1 MNILRKDY
9 KLNKEKNMS
18 KIIVQKSRP
27 LSGSISCS
35 GSKNAALP
43 ILASTILT
51 HGKSVLHNI
60 PNLSDTSHMLSIL
73 SDLGGICER
82 CGDSVSI
89 DFSLCRDFCA
99 PYEHVSK
106 FRGSFLLAAPLLSRM
121 GKARIS
127 MPGGCPIGNRPIDLH
142 LKGFVAMGAEMENG
156 HGFVD
161 LSAKK
166 LYGAKI
172 YLDFPSVGA
181 TENLIMAAVLA
192 DGETVIENA
201 AAEPEI
207 ADLADFLN
215 SQGAKISGAGS
226 DTVTIEGVRE
236 LSPKNY
242 TIISDRIE
250 AGTFMS
256 AFAITGGCGT
266 ICNVNPIHLKPV
278 TAKLSEMGI
287 KVFEEDTSVTVDATG
302 TLSSANIKT
311 LPFPG
316 FPTDMQAQFS
326 ALMCRAQGTG
336 IIVETVFENRFLHI
350 GELNRMGADIKIDGR
365 SSVIEGPKHLSGA
378 KVSAFDLRG
387 GAALVLAGLSAS
399 GETEI
404 SGVEHI
410 ERGYENLP
418 EKLSA
423 LGADIFLV

>member
-1 MNILRKDY
+1 
-9 KLNKEKNMS
+9 MS
-18 KIIVQKSRP
+18 KIIVRKSGP
-27 LSGSISCS
+27 LSGSVSCS

-51 HGKSVLHNI
+51 HGKSVLYNI

-73 SDLGGICER
+73 SDLGADCKKEAGCI
-82 CGDSVSI
+82 SI
-89 DFSLCRDFCA
+89 DFTFCKDFCT

-106 FRGSFLLAAPLLSRM
+106 FRGSFLLAAPLLARM

-142 LKGFVAMGAEMENG
+142 LKGFIALGAEAENG
-156 HGFVD
+156 HGFVE

-166 LYGAKI
+166 LHGAKI

-192 DGETVIENA
+192 EGETIIQNA

-207 ADLADFLN
+207 TDLADFLN
-215 SQGAKISGAGS
+215 KQGAKITGAGS
-226 DTVTIEGVRE
+226 DTITIQGVE
-236 LSPKNY
+236 TLTPISY
-242 TIISDRIE
+242 SIISDRIE

-256 AFAITGGCGT
+256 AFAITGGKG
-266 ICNVNPIHLKPV
+266 IVENVNPLHVKPV
-278 TAKLSEMGI
+278 TAKLTEMGI
-287 KVFEEDTSVTVDATG
+287 AVTEHENSVAVDASG
-302 TLSSANIKT
+302 QLLCANIKT

-326 ALMCRAQGTG
+326 ALMCKAQGTG

-350 GELNRMGADIKIDGR
+350 GELNRMGANIRIDGR
-365 SSVIEGPKHLSGA
+365 SSVIEGPQPLSGA

-387 GAALVLAGLSAS
+387 GASLVLAGLCAS

-404 SGVEHI
+404 SGTEHI
-410 ERGYENLP
+410 RRGYENLP

-423 LGADIFLV
+423 LGADIFSI